1 MHTLFYDLKWVL
13 FPISYIKCI
22 FSTHKYDSGY
32 HIRVTIFF
40 FYNQCV
46 SFRCITE
53 RFRCLCVCVCV
64 HAFCCCRSVTKS
76 CTTLW
81 PHGLYS
87 TPGLPAP
94 HHLLEFAQVRVHW
107 TGDAIQPSHP
117 LLPSSPPAFNL
128 SQHQGLFQ
136 WIACSHQVAKVLE
149 LQLQYQS
156 FQWAFRVCVCMCI
169 YAFLDSLPL

>member
-1 MHTLFYDLKWVL
+1 MIWNECYSQYLISNAYFLHTNMTPDIILESQF
-13 FPISYIKCI
+13 
-22 FSTHKYDSGY
+22 
-32 HIRVTIFF
+32 FF

>member
-76 CTTLW
+76 CLTPYDPMYWGSFLIFQQRVSSFAVFNATSCQHTNWQCRKIIWEEFLKILISKVQSPEFNSVSLRTTKLTDVFCW
-81 PHGLYS
+81 
-87 TPGLPAP
+87 
-94 HHLLEFAQVRVHW
+94 FQV
-107 TGDAIQPSHP
+107 
-117 LLPSSPPAFNL
+117 
-128 SQHQGLFQ
+128 
-136 WIACSHQVAKVLE
+136 
-149 LQLQYQS
+149 
-156 FQWAFRVCVCMCI
+156 
-169 YAFLDSLPL
+169 